1 MVYPYNSVVK
11 SLQVLLKRPGFWE
24 KCQEWR
30 KQTLPDNV
38 RTDIYQG
45 NVWKELSSSGFL
57 CNINSLA
64 VMLNVDWFRPH
75 KHSPGSVGVIYLV
88 LLNLPWHERYKL
100 ENIIVVG
107 VLPGPSEPKLTAN
120 TFLEPLVQELKA
132 LWACKERFSIYG
144 SLFKRPIKVGLVCV
158 SSDIPATRKIGGFLG
173 HMASQGCSR
182 CKKHFNSWNGLD
194 FSGFD
199 RENWQPRNSSEH
211 KQSAKRTLQETSPAS
226 QQKLCSELGARYS
239 VLQELE
245 YFDCIRYFVVDPMHN
260 LYLGTAK
267 HMMKNVWLKERNE
280 FISDE
285 DFERIQELVDSM
297 TVPQDIGRIPGK
309 ISCSFSG
316 FTADQWKNWTT
327 VYLLFALKGVLPDNH
342 LECWRHFVLACK
354 LRGKKVLTYSDIEL
368 GDRHLMEFC
377 RTFEELYGKDLVTP
391 NMHLHGHLKQCLLDY
406 GPLHSFW
413 CFSFERFNGI
423 LGSFHTNNRSIEIQ
437 LMRKFLMQAKV
448 KDFKYPEL
456 YLERI
461 FY

>member
-1 MVYPYNSVVK
+1 M
-11 SLQVLLKRPGFWE
+11 
-24 KCQEWR
+24 
-30 KQTLPDNV
+30 
-38 RTDIYQG
+38 
-45 NVWKELSSSGFL
+45 
-57 CNINSLA
+57 
-64 VMLNVDWFRPH
+64 
-75 KHSPGSVGVIYLV
+75 
-88 LLNLPWHERYKL
+88 
-100 ENIIVVG
+100 
-107 VLPGPSEPKLTAN
+107 
-120 TFLEPLVQELKA
+120 
-132 LWACKERFSIYG
+132 
-144 SLFKRPIKVGLVCV
+144 
-158 SSDIPATRKIGGFLG
+158 
-173 HMASQGCSR
+173 
-182 CKKHFNSWNGLD
+182 
-194 FSGFD
+194 
-199 RENWQPRNSSEH
+199 
-211 KQSAKRTLQETSPAS
+211 
-226 QQKLCSELGARYS
+226 
-239 VLQELE
+239 LQELA
-245 YFDCIRYFVVDPMHN
+245 YFDCIRYFVVDPMHS

-285 DFERIQELVDSM
+285 DFERIQELLDSM

-327 VYLLFALKGVLPDNH
+327 VYSLFALKGVLPDNH

-406 GPLHSFW
+406 GPFHSFW

-456 YLERI
+456 YQESFTEFFENGQGSGSLKITQEPLEQYLSLQEHREASI
-461 FY
+461 KDLIVYQCTLPNLIICMGN

>member
-38 RTDIYQG
+38 RPDIYQG

-88 LLNLPWHERYKL
+88 LLNLPRHERYKL

-182 CKKHFNSWNGLD
+182 CKKHFNSGNGLD

-327 VYLLFALKGVLPDNH
+327 VYSLFALKGDNH
-342 LECWRHFVLACK
+342 LECWRHFVLTC
-354 LRGKKVLTYSDIEL
+354 V
-368 GDRHLMEFC
+368 
-377 RTFEELYGKDLVTP
+377 
-391 NMHLHGHLKQCLLDY
+391 
-406 GPLHSFW
+406 
-413 CFSFERFNGI
+413 
-423 LGSFHTNNRSIEIQ
+423 
-437 LMRKFLMQAKV
+437 
-448 KDFKYPEL
+448 
-456 YLERI
+456 
-461 FY
+461 